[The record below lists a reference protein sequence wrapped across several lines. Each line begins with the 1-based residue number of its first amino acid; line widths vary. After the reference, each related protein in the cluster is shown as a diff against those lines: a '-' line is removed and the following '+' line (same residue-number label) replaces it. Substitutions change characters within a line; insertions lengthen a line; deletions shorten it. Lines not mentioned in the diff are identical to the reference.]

1 MRKIEQ
7 TVYQY
12 SDLSDKAKEKAYYKW
27 LSPSSDY
34 PWHNENSKTID
45 EFAKALGL
53 GHLHEDS
60 TEHLI
65 RELKNLDIL
74 TKEGLRGKGKKFVK
88 SLEEKDCP
96 FTGYWLDYVIVD
108 TLKEHCMVHPFD
120 LKTAVIDALQEAE
133 KAVEKDIY
141 DYYSQESFAD
151 ICEANDYEFFADGAR
166 YYAE

>member
-12 SDLSDKAKEKAYYKW
+12 SELSDKAKEKAYYKW
-27 LSPSSDY
+27 LSLSSDY
-34 PWHNENSKTID
+34 PWYNDNSKTVE

-53 GHLHEDS
+53 WHLHADS
-60 TEHLI
+60 AECLI

-96 FTGYWLDYVIVD
+96 FTGYWLDYVIFD
-108 TLKEHCMVHPFD
+108 TLKEHCKVHPFD
-120 LKTAVIDALQEAE
+120 IKAAVIDALQNVE
-133 KAVEKDIY
+133 KAIQQDID

-151 ICEANDYEFFADGAR
+151 HCEANEYEFFADGTQ